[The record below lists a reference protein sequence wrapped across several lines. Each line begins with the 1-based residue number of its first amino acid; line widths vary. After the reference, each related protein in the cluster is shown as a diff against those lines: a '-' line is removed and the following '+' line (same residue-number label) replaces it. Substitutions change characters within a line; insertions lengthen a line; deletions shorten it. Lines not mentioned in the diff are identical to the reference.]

1 MVTFCASRKR
11 GSSVVESGYEMF
23 QTAKKSSAV
32 GVKDSYPSTC
42 NLPLVSWVWSRC
54 IAPGHA
60 VVSMPRSDGMGTA
73 VLLTVNSMN
82 GCVCMARLAWLSKH
96 CSERG
101 VGSASSSSLSSLVVR
116 VRTSGSDVVFAPTS
130 VATIC
135 RLSQGVPSV
144 KLGLTST
151 RHAPPSSMSV
161 LSSTATLSEASSAIA
176 VTVTRTKSG

>member
-1 MVTFCASRKR
+1 MLTFCASRNS

-32 GVKDSYPSTC
+32 GVKASYPSTC
-42 NLPLVSWVWSRC
+42 NFPLVSWVWSRC

-101 VGSASSSSLSSLVVR
+101 VGSVSSSSLPSLVVR
-116 VRTSGSDVVFAPTS
+116 VRMSGSDVVFAPTS

-135 RLSQGVPSV
+135 RLAQGVPSV
-144 KLGLTST
+144 KFDDRST

-161 LSSTATLSEASSAIA
+161 DSSTAIVSDTVPDVA
-176 VTVTRTKSG
+176 VTLTRTRSG